1 MWVEAGADC
10 ESEGFRLRAATA
22 MSYIL
27 RHNNAQS
34 SVPLNVSTVEKS
46 SLLYGNR
53 QPVLGRKAWS
63 GEGVAALGTA
73 I

>member
-1 MWVEAGADC
+1 M
-10 ESEGFRLRAATA
+10 T
-22 MSYIL
+22 YIL

-34 SVPLNVSTVEKS
+34 SVPLNMSTVQKI

-53 QPVLGRKAWS
+53 QPILGRKAWS
-63 GEGVAALGTA
+63 GEDVAALGTA